1 LTTRAKAATAR
12 SMRLTATPV
21 LIAAGRLMSPPD
33 VLAA

>member
-1 LTTRAKAATAR
+1 MLVTCFSTAR

-21 LIAAGRLMSPPD
+21 LIAAERLMSPPD